1 MIKISRRTDYAVR
14 VLLSLAKHADESP
27 HSVQM
32 IVEEMLIPLTF
43 VKRIVADLVRAGL
56 INSQRGSKGG
66 LWLARPAEEITLL
79 DVVEACDEPVT
90 VSQCIDDPDFCPLS
104 TDCPV
109 RRRWARLRSLLR
121 KELQRTTIAQLAEES
136 AENDAKNALTALSI
150 ANSVG

>member
-14 VLLSLAKHADESP
+14 VLISLAKHADEGP
-27 HSVQM
+27 RSVQM

-104 TDCPV
+104 DDCPV
-109 RRRWARLRSLLR
+109 RRRWARLRALLH
-121 KELQRTTIAQLAEES
+121 KELRRTTIAQLAQES
-136 AENDAKNALTALSI
+136 LENDAKKALASLSV
-150 ANSVG
+150 ADPVG